1 MSTTVNTE
9 LVRRRNGVFLLFGI
23 AGFIF
28 ANWAARLPGIRDN
41 LDISPGEVGLF
52 LFGGAA
58 GAILGLAFAAHI
70 IAYLG
75 ERRTMLIFMLIAL
88 VAVGVVGLVSV
99 YLPSLWI
106 ALAVMVFF
114 GIGASTTDVAMNIEG
129 AEVERELGRT
139 IMPWFHALFSLGTA
153 LGGGLAATASAL
165 GVPVDVHLGIIA
177 VALMPL
183 AVYAVQLMGGPGTRR
198 GHTEGSERST
208 VGERLGV
215 WKEGRT
221 ILIGLVGLSMALAEG
236 SANDWLALGMVDD
249 RGFSNATGALWFVLF
264 VSAMTAGRVV
274 GVPLIDKVGRVAA
287 LRLSALSAF
296 AGLAL
301 LILVDNTVIS
311 VIAVVLWGL
320 GSALGF
326 PVAMSAAADDQ
337 KKGAARVSAVATLAY
352 GAFLIGPPIIGA
364 LAEVFGVLNSLW
376 VVAALVAAGYF
387 AIPATK
393 KQDA

>member
-1 MSTTVNTE
+1 M
-9 LVRRRNGVFLLFGI
+9 FLLFGI
-23 AGFIF
+23 AGFAF
-28 ANWAARLPGIRDN
+28 ATWAARLPGIRDN

-75 ERRTMLIFMLIAL
+75 ERRTMLLFMLTAL
-88 VAVGVVGLVSV
+88 AAVGTVGLVST
-99 YLPSLWI
+99 YFPSLVI
-106 ALAVMVFF
+106 ALSALVFF

-129 AEVERELGRT
+129 AEVEREMGRT

-153 LGGGLAATASAL
+153 LGGGIAAGASGL
-165 GVPVDVHLGIIA
+165 GIGVNWHLGIT
-177 VALMPL
+177 ALALVPL
-183 AVYAVQLMGGPGTRR
+183 TIYSVHLMGGPPSR
-198 GHTEGSERST
+198 GAHDNPEERST
-208 VGERLGV
+208 VAERLGV
-215 WKEGRT
+215 WKEART
-221 ILIGLVGLSMALAEG
+221 ILIGVVGLSMALAEG

-249 RGFSNATGALWFVLF
+249 RAFSNASGALWFVLF
-264 VSAMTAGRVV
+264 VSSMTAGRIV
-274 GVPLIDKVGRVAA
+274 GVPLIDKVGRVDA

-296 AGLAL
+296 VGLAL
-301 LILVDNTVIS
+301 IILVDNTAVS
-311 VIAVVLWGL
+311 VIAITLWGL

-326 PVAMSAAADDQ
+326 PVAMSAAADDP
-337 KKGAARVSAVATLAY
+337 KRGPARVSAVATLAY
-352 GAFLIGPPIIGA
+352 GAFLIGPPIIGG

-376 VVAALVAAGYF
+376 VVAALVAVGYL

>member
-1 MSTTVNTE
+1 MSLTVSSE
-9 LVRRRNGVFLLFGI
+9 LRRRRNGVFLLFGI
-23 AGFIF
+23 SGFVF

-41 LDISPGEVGLF
+41 LDISPAEVGLF

-58 GAILGLAFAAHI
+58 GAILGLAFAAHV

-75 ERRTMLIFMLIAL
+75 ERRTMLIFMLTAL
-88 VAVGVVGLVSV
+88 TAVGTVGFVSV
-99 YLPSLWI
+99 YLPSI
-106 ALAVMVFF
+106 IVAVGVMVFF

-153 LGGGLAATASAL
+153 FGGGIAAAASAL
-165 GVPVDVHLGIIA
+165 GIGVDWHLGVIA
-177 VALMPL
+177 LALVPL
-183 AVYAVQLMGGPGTRR
+183 TIYSVHLMGGPASR
-198 GHTEGSERST
+198 GSHDNPEERST

-264 VSAMTAGRVV
+264 VSAMTAGRIV
-274 GVPLIDKVGRVAA
+274 GVPLIDRVGRVVA

-301 LILVDNTVIS
+301 LILIENTVVS
-311 VIAVVLWGL
+311 VIAVILWGL

-326 PVAMSAAADDQ
+326 PVAMSAAADDP
-337 KKGAARVSAVATLAY
+337 KRGPARVSAVATLAY
-352 GAFLIGPPIIGA
+352 GAFLIGPPIIGG

-376 VVAALVAAGYF
+376 VVAALVAAGYL

>member
-1 MSTTVNTE
+1 MSIPVATE
-9 LVRRRNGVFLLFGI
+9 LIRRRNGVFLLFGI

-41 LDISPGEVGLF
+41 LDISPAEVGLF

-58 GAILGLAFAAHI
+58 GAILGLAFAAHV

-75 ERRTMLIFMLIAL
+75 ERRTMLIFMLTAL
-88 VAVGVVGLVSV
+88 GAVGVVGIVSV

-106 ALAVMVFF
+106 ALSVMVFF

-153 LGGGLAATASAL
+153 IGGGLAATASAL
-165 GVPVDVHLGIIA
+165 AVPVDVHLGIIA
-177 VALMPL
+177 LALMPL
-183 AVYAVQLMGGPGTRR
+183 TVYSVHLMGGPGTRR

-287 LRLSALSAF
+287 LRLSAISAF

-301 LILVDNTVIS
+301 LILVENTVVS

-337 KKGAARVSAVATLAY
+337 RKGAARVSAVATLAY

-376 VVAALVAAGYF
+376 VVAALVAAGYL

>member
-1 MSTTVNTE
+1 MSTTVASE
-9 LVRRRNGVFLLFGI
+9 LIRRRNGVFLLFGI
-23 AGFIF
+23 TGFAF
-28 ANWAARLPGIRDN
+28 ATWAARLPGIRDN
-41 LDISPGEVGLF
+41 LDISPAEVGLF

-75 ERRTMLIFMLIAL
+75 ERRTMLIFMLTAL
-88 VAVGVVGLVSV
+88 VAVGSVGLVSV

-106 ALAVMVFF
+106 ALGVMVFF

-153 LGGGLAATASAL
+153 IGGALAAIASGLGIAVDSHL
-165 GVPVDVHLGIIA
+165 GVTALI
-177 VALMPL
+177 LMPL
-183 AVYAVQLMGGPGTRR
+183 AVYSVHLMGGASSR
-198 GHTEGSERST
+198 GSHHDETERST

-215 WKEGRT
+215 WKEART

-264 VSAMTAGRVV
+264 VSAMTAGRIV
-274 GVPLIDKVGRVAA
+274 GVPLIDKVGRVQA
-287 LRLSALSAF
+287 LRLSAISAF
-296 AGLAL
+296 TGLAL
-301 LILVDNTVIS
+301 LILIENTAIS

-326 PVAMSAAADDQ
+326 PVAMSAAADDP
-337 KKGAARVSAVATLAY
+337 KRGAARVSAVATLAY

-376 VVAALVAAGYF
+376 VVAALVAAGYL

>member
-1 MSTTVNTE
+1 M
-9 LVRRRNGVFLLFGI
+9 FLLFGI
-23 AGFIF
+23 AGFAF
-28 ANWAARLPGIRDN
+28 ATWAARLPGIRDN

-75 ERRTMLIFMLIAL
+75 ERRTMLLFMLTAL
-88 VAVGVVGLVSV
+88 AAVGTVGLVST
-99 YLPSLWI
+99 YFPSLVI
-106 ALAVMVFF
+106 ALSALVFF

-129 AEVERELGRT
+129 AEVEREMGRT

-153 LGGGLAATASAL
+153 LGGGIAAGASGL
-165 GVPVDVHLGIIA
+165 GIGVNWHLGIT
-177 VALMPL
+177 ALALVPL
-183 AVYAVQLMGGPGTRR
+183 TIYSVHLMGGPPSR
-198 GHTEGSERST
+198 GAHDNPEERST
-208 VGERLGV
+208 VAERLGV
-215 WKEGRT
+215 WKEART
-221 ILIGLVGLSMALAEG
+221 ILIGVVGLSMALAEG

-249 RGFSNATGALWFVLF
+249 RGFSNASGALWFVLF
-264 VSAMTAGRVV
+264 VSSMTAGRIV
-274 GVPLIDKVGRVAA
+274 GVPLIDKVGRVDA

-296 AGLAL
+296 VGLAL
-301 LILVDNTVIS
+301 IILVDNTAVS
-311 VIAVVLWGL
+311 VIAITLWGL

-326 PVAMSAAADDQ
+326 PVAMSAAADDP
-337 KKGAARVSAVATLAY
+337 KRGPARVSAVATLAY
-352 GAFLIGPPIIGA
+352 GAFLIGPPIIGG

-376 VVAALVAAGYF
+376 VVAALVAVGYL

>member
-1 MSTTVNTE
+1 MSTAAQNN
-9 LVRRRNGVFLLFGI
+9 LRRRRDGVFILFGI
-23 AGFIF
+23 AGF
-28 ANWAARLPGIRDN
+28 ALATWTARLPGIRDN
-41 LDISPGEVGLF
+41 LDISPAEVGLF

-75 ERRTMLIFMLIAL
+75 ERRTMLVFMLIAL
-88 VAVGVVGLVSV
+88 AAVGAVGLVSV
-99 YLPSLWI
+99 YLPSL
-106 ALAVMVFF
+106 ALALSALVFF
-114 GIGASTTDVAMNIEG
+114 GIGMSTTDVAMNIEG

-153 LGGGLAATASAL
+153 LGGGIAAGASAL
-165 GVPVDVHLGIIA
+165 GIA
-177 VALMPL
+177 VNWHLVITALALVPL
-183 AVYAVQLMGGPGTRR
+183 TIYSVHLMGGPSSR
-198 GHTEGSERST
+198 GAPDNPEERST

-215 WKEGRT
+215 WKEART
-221 ILIGLVGLSMALAEG
+221 ILIGVVGLSMALAEG

-249 RGFSNATGALWFVLF
+249 RGFSNASGALWFVLF
-264 VSAMTAGRVV
+264 VSAMTAGRIV
-274 GVPLIDKVGRVAA
+274 GVGLIDKVGRVNA

-296 AGLAL
+296 VGLAL
-301 LILVDNTVIS
+301 IILVDNTAIS
-311 VIAVVLWGL
+311 VVAITLWGL

-326 PVAMSAAADDQ
+326 PVAMSAAADDP
-337 KKGAARVSAVATLAY
+337 KRGPARVSAVATVAY

-376 VVAALVAAGYF
+376 VVAALVAVGYL

>member
-1 MSTTVNTE
+1 MSIPVATE
-9 LVRRRNGVFLLFGI
+9 LIRRRNGVFLLFGI

-41 LDISPGEVGLF
+41 LDISPAEVGLF

-58 GAILGLAFAAHI
+58 GAILGLAFAAHV

-75 ERRTMLIFMLIAL
+75 ERRTMLIFMLTAL
-88 VAVGVVGLVSV
+88 GAVGVVGLVSV

-106 ALAVMVFF
+106 ALSVMVFF

-153 LGGGLAATASAL
+153 IGGGLAATASAL
-165 GVPVDVHLGIIA
+165 AVPVDVHLGVIA
-177 VALMPL
+177 LALMPL
-183 AVYAVQLMGGPGTRR
+183 TVYSVQLMGGPGTRR

-221 ILIGLVGLSMALAEG
+221 VLIGLVGLSMALAEG

-287 LRLSALSAF
+287 LRLSAISAF

-301 LILVDNTVIS
+301 LILVENTVVS

-326 PVAMSAAADDQ
+326 PVAMSAAADDRR
-337 KKGAARVSAVATLAY
+337 KGAARVSAVATLAY

-376 VVAALVAAGYF
+376 VVAALVAAGYL

>member
-1 MSTTVNTE
+1 M
-9 LVRRRNGVFLLFGI
+9 FLLFGI
-23 AGFIF
+23 AGFAF
-28 ANWAARLPGIRDN
+28 ATWAARLPGIRDN

-75 ERRTMLIFMLIAL
+75 ERRTMLLFMLTAL
-88 VAVGVVGLVSV
+88 AAVGTVGLVST
-99 YLPSLWI
+99 YFPSLVI
-106 ALAVMVFF
+106 ALSALVFF

-129 AEVERELGRT
+129 AEVEREMGRT

-153 LGGGLAATASAL
+153 LGGGIAAGASGL
-165 GVPVDVHLGIIA
+165 GIGVNWHLGIT
-177 VALMPL
+177 ALALVPL
-183 AVYAVQLMGGPGTRR
+183 TIYSVHLMGGPPSR
-198 GHTEGSERST
+198 GAHDNPEERST
-208 VGERLGV
+208 VAERLGV
-215 WKEGRT
+215 WKEART
-221 ILIGLVGLSMALAEG
+221 ILIGVVGLSMALAEG

-249 RGFSNATGALWFVLF
+249 RAFSNASGALWFVLF
-264 VSAMTAGRVV
+264 VSSMTAGRIV
-274 GVPLIDKVGRVAA
+274 GVPLIDKVGRVNA

-296 AGLAL
+296 VGLAL
-301 LILVDNTVIS
+301 IILVDNTAVS
-311 VIAVVLWGL
+311 VIAITLWGL

-326 PVAMSAAADDQ
+326 PVAMSAAADDP
-337 KKGAARVSAVATLAY
+337 KRGPARVSAVATLAY
-352 GAFLIGPPIIGA
+352 GAFLIGPPIIGG

-376 VVAALVAAGYF
+376 VVAALVAVGYL

>member
-1 MSTTVNTE
+1 VSIPVATE
-9 LVRRRNGVFLLFGI
+9 LIRRRNGVFLLFGI

-41 LDISPGEVGLF
+41 LDISPAEVGLF

-58 GAILGLAFAAHI
+58 GAILGLAFAAHV

-75 ERRTMLIFMLIAL
+75 ERRTMLIFMLTAL
-88 VAVGVVGLVSV
+88 GAVGVVGIVSV

-106 ALAVMVFF
+106 ALSVMVFF

-153 LGGGLAATASAL
+153 IGGGLAATASAL
-165 GVPVDVHLGIIA
+165 AVPVDIHLGVIA
-177 VALMPL
+177 LALMPL
-183 AVYAVQLMGGPGTRR
+183 TVYSVQLMGGPGTRR

-287 LRLSALSAF
+287 LRLSAISAF

-301 LILVDNTVIS
+301 LILIENTVVS

-337 KKGAARVSAVATLAY
+337 RKGAARVSAVATLAY

-376 VVAALVAAGYF
+376 VVAALVAAGYL

>member
-1 MSTTVNTE
+1 
-9 LVRRRNGVFLLFGI
+9 VFLLFGI
-23 AGFIF
+23 AGFAF
-28 ANWAARLPGIRDN
+28 ATWAARLPGIRDN

-75 ERRTMLIFMLIAL
+75 ERRTMLLFMLTAL
-88 VAVGVVGLVSV
+88 AAVGTVGLVST
-99 YLPSLWI
+99 YFPSLVI
-106 ALAVMVFF
+106 ALSALVFF

-129 AEVERELGRT
+129 AEVEREMGRT

-153 LGGGLAATASAL
+153 LGGGIASGASGL
-165 GVPVDVHLGIIA
+165 GIGVNWHLGIT
-177 VALMPL
+177 ALALVPL
-183 AVYAVQLMGGPGTRR
+183 TIYSVHLMGGPPSR
-198 GHTEGSERST
+198 GAHDNPEERST
-208 VGERLGV
+208 VAERLGV
-215 WKEGRT
+215 WKEART
-221 ILIGLVGLSMALAEG
+221 ILIGVVGLSMALAEG

-249 RGFSNATGALWFVLF
+249 RGFSNASGALWFVLF
-264 VSAMTAGRVV
+264 VSSMTAGRIV
-274 GVPLIDKVGRVAA
+274 GVPLIDKVGRVDA

-296 AGLAL
+296 VGLAL
-301 LILVDNTVIS
+301 IILVDNTAVS
-311 VIAVVLWGL
+311 VIAITLWGL

-326 PVAMSAAADDQ
+326 PVAMSAAADDP
-337 KKGAARVSAVATLAY
+337 KRGPARVSAVATLAY
-352 GAFLIGPPIIGA
+352 GAFLIGPPIIGG

-376 VVAALVAAGYF
+376 VVAALVAVGYL